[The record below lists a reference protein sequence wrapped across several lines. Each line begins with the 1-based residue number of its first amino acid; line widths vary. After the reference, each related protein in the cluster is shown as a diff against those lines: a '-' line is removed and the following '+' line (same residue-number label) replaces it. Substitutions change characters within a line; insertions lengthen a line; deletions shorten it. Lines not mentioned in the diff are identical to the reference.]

1 MHYFEGSSITHICVH
16 KVGNQSE
23 NEYLTLSK
31 KELAIDVVVQNLL
44 AHYFL
49 KPFKSE
55 EYFQFFHDSNL
66 SLNEVWTYASAI
78 FEHPEQTLA
87 QSKHLAQHLYNQSTH
102 PNIKGGE
109 FYVVYFKDCQLHGE
123 ACDAIGLFKS
133 ERKETFLKILPK
145 EDEFEMESEEG
156 ININK
161 LDKGCIIFNAEKESG
176 FIVSVVDNTNKS
188 AEARYWTD
196 EFLHIQQRQ
205 DQYFNTQNKMALYKT
220 YVVKQLP
227 EEYNVTKADQADL
240 LNRTLQFFKENQH
253 FDQDSFNTE
262 VLHHKEL
269 INGFEK
275 YKKQYE
281 GESKLILEDNF
292 PISPAAV
299 KKQNRIFKSIIK
311 LDKNFHIYIHGD
323 RNRIEHGEDEKGRY
337 YKLYFN
343 TES

>member
-1 MHYFEGSSITHICVH
+1 MTKKTIILLGFIGIKFLLQFLLLSSEYDL
-16 KVGNQSE
+16 QRD
-23 NEYLTLSK
+23 EYL
-31 KELAIDVVVQNLL
+31 
-44 AHYFL
+44 
-49 KPFKSE
+49 
-55 EYFQFFHDSNL
+55 
-66 SLNEVWTYASAI
+66 
-78 FEHPEQTLA
+78 
-87 QSKHLAQHLYNQSTH
+87 HL
-102 PNIKGGE
+102 
-109 FYVVYFKDCQLHGE
+109 
-123 ACDAIGLFKS
+123 
-133 ERKETFLKILPK
+133 
-145 EDEFEMESEEG
+145 
-156 ININK
+156 
-161 LDKGCIIFNAEKESG
+161 
-176 FIVSVVDNTNKS
+176 
-188 AEARYWTD
+188 
-196 EFLHIQQRQ
+196 
-205 DQYFNTQNKMALYKT
+205 
-220 YVVKQLP
+220 
-227 EEYNVTKADQADL
+227 DQADL